1 MIWPRKR
8 LKKAP
13 LPFSFWNLDS
23 EGKKL
28 ARIMMDKFEDMF
40 GERTNISNQER
51 ITWGEYLSDLGICWD
66 IRVSKMPNWD
76 GWEVFSGVACHM
88 ARPKG
93 LEDHIEVGRYY
104 VPRELALKMLV
115 LDGMP

>member
-13 LPFSFWNLDS
+13 LQFSFWNLDS

-40 GERTNISNQER
+40 GERTFISTKER
-51 ITWGEYLSDLGICWD
+51 IGWGEYLSDLGICWD
-66 IRVSKMPNWD
+66 VKMPRKADWE
-76 GWEVFSGVACHM
+76 GWEALEGTNYFIM
-88 ARPKG
+88 RPKG
-93 LEDHIEVGRYY
+93 LEDHIRITHYY
-104 VPRELALKMLV
+104 IPKDLAFKMLV
-115 LDGMP
+115 LGFMP